1 MPFIFLAGLFF
12 PLSAYPESVLP
23 YIKAVPTTALF
34 DGARLALL
42 SGKIELVYLAE
53 LLASAVI
60 SFALAVWFFE
70 KKMHG

>member
-12 PLSAYPESVLP
+12 PLSAYPDSVLP
-23 YIKAVPTTALF
+23 YIKALPTTALF

-42 SGKIELVYLAE
+42 TGTIDPVYLAE
-53 LLASAVI
+53 LLISAVI
-60 SFALAVWFFE
+60 AFFLAVHFFE